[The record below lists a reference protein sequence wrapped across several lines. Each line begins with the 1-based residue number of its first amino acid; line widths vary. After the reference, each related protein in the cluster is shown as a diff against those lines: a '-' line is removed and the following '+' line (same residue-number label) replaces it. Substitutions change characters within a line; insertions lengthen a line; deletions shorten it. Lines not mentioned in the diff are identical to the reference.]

1 LDSVKEKN
9 NAASVGN
16 R

>member
-1 LDSVKEKN
+1 VKEKN